1 MFQTYLLRDTKQ
13 LICYVR
19 CWQIALVRCSKEI
32 SAKWCTV
39 KTSKKLHTS
48 IALSPPI
55 SPPPLHLPPPR
66 PNKTKYEKKKVMS

>member
-48 IALSPPI
+48 IALSPPPHL
-55 SPPPLHLPPPR
+55 PPPLHLPP